1 MKKGFLIVLGSALI
15 TAGAIKAA
23 PAFAEPLPPANTA
36 IVKTADLDLRTSAGQ
51 RKLDYRLAS
60 AAREVCGQASD
71 TDLKGKNAVRACR
84 VETLAEAR
92 KRGNF
97 VLAGGSSDRTIAVVA
112 AH

>member
-23 PAFAEPLPPANTA
+23 PAFAEPLPGSNST
-36 IVKTADLDLRTSAGQ
+36 VVRTADLDLRTADGQ
-51 RKLDYRLAS
+51 RALDHRLVS

-84 VETLAEAR
+84 VETLAQAR
-92 KRGNF
+92 KQ
-97 VLAGGSSDRTIAVVA
+97 GSAAFARRSTEQPLAVVA
-112 AH
+112 VR